1 MHINMVYSKQYF
13 LRRYY
18 VLMNCF
24 VVDVTWYFL
33 RCRYLLCS
41 KKHFVMYYA
50 DKIGVKF
57 APDTGIHFI
66 IFLHLT
72 CKLITCHAQK
82 QFAVTCHYIQLQRK
96 KFNCI
101 PSLCLFLYVTVQP
114 HRENKSRLDMRK
126 PFNLNNCNFPFCSK
140 LFTPNRT

>member
-1 MHINMVYSKQYF
+1 MVYSKQYF
-13 LRRYY
+13 LRIYY
-18 VLMNCF
+18 VRRGYHF
-24 VVDVTWYFL
+24 YFL

-41 KKHFVMYYA
+41 KKHFVMHYA

-101 PSLCLFLYVTVQP
+101 PSLCLFLYVTNATAS
-114 HRENKSRLDMRK
+114 RE
-126 PFNLNNCNFPFCSK
+126 
-140 LFTPNRT
+140 